1 MAKLS
6 SKKSMKGMI
15 YIRGYTRRDGTRVKG
30 HYAKDLGK
38 PGRTPKGKR
47 VLPKLKNK
55 GELERYGYHLKK
67 SSKVRHRV
75 LLKAVK
81 RLGYSTVIKRLVVL
95 RSYTKS
101 NRTLRM
107 KYKKD
112 IEGLQAW
119 RLAHPKRKSSKKTKK
134 TKKSKK
140 VKKVRRVKKRRTS
153 RR

>member
-1 MAKLS
+1 MAKVS
-6 SKKSMKGMI
+6 SKKSKKGMI
-15 YIRGYTRRDGTRVKG
+15 YIRGYTRKDGSKVRG

-38 PGRTPKGKR
+38 PGRTPKSKR
-47 VLPKLKNK
+47 VLPKLKK
-55 GELERYGYHLKK
+55 GEFHRYGYRLAK
-67 SSKVRHRV
+67 SSKSRHRA

-81 RLGYSTVIKRLVVL
+81 SLGYTSVLRRLVVL
-95 RSYTKS
+95 RTYTKS

-119 RLAHPKRKSSKKTKK
+119 RLAHPKRKSSKKVKK

-140 VKKVRRVKKRRTS
+140 TRRVKKRRTS